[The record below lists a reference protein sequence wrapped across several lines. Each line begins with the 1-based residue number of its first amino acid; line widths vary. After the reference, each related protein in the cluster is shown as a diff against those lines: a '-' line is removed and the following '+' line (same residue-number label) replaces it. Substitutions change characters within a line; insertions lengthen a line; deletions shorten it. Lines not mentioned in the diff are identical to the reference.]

1 MLVKTKDL
9 SVGYPKNP
17 AILQQV
23 TMEIAAGKMYAL
35 LGPNGSG
42 KSTFIRTISG
52 LVNPLAGEILIEKS
66 VKLSMV
72 PQFKKIH
79 MEYPITVEKVLKLP
93 QESKGLF
100 FRKVKFS
107 PQEEELLQEIGI
119 QPILK
124 QLLGE
129 CSGGQ
134 LQKVLIARSLLCQP
148 DLIFLDEPMDA
159 LDAASRETILKL
171 LQKNMQERKTSLF
184 IITHNL
190 AKDWLANFNHI
201 FQIQDD
207 TIIA

>member
-1 MLVKTKDL
+1 
-9 SVGYPKNP
+9 
-17 AILQQV
+17 
-23 TMEIAAGKMYAL
+23 
-35 LGPNGSG
+35 
-42 KSTFIRTISG
+42 
-52 LVNPLAGEILIEKS
+52 
-66 VKLSMV
+66 
-72 PQFKKIH
+72 